1 MKQNSK
7 KTLTPQTYS
16 LDIHSH
22 TQTLIHSHSAA
33 YSRNCAFSSLFRIR
47 FALHY
52 APESTREFEFIKVC
66 LPTSRVGEGEGT
78 AHPHT
83 HITVRH
89 SSHKQLSRNHN
100 KFTSAAQMFD
110 KKFCEK
116 LSLISQHLN
125 DFSATLGVG
134 GERERGGGAQSWL
147 F

>member
-7 KTLTPQTYS
+7 KTLTRQTYS

-22 TQTLIHSHSAA
+22 TRTLTHSYTHTLLRIQGTSDSHSVCFAL
-33 YSRNCAFSSLFRIR
+33 RPREHTRIR
-47 FALHY
+47 IHKSLSAY
-52 APESTREFEFIKVC
+52 EQG
-66 LPTSRVGEGEGT
+66 GEGERPPT
-78 AHPHT
+78 HT

-125 DFSATLGVG
+125 DFYATLGERESEREWEGG
-134 GERERGGGAQSWL
+134 GEKCEL

>member
-22 TQTLIHSHSAA
+22 THTLTLCCVFKELCVFFAVSHSVCFAL
-33 YSRNCAFSSLFRIR
+33 RPREHTRIR
-47 FALHY
+47 IHKSLSAY
-52 APESTREFEFIKVC
+52 EQGGRG
-66 LPTSRVGEGEGT
+66 RGRGGQ
-78 AHPHT
+78 HT

-134 GERERGGGAQSWL
+134 GEREGGGAQSWL